1 MMKHALAFAVT
12 LGLVAGACAAVGRV
26 GAQSGGILG
35 SPGDGLGVL
44 GAPPGGS
51 GGGGGST
58 AVEVNFTGY
67 PINLDDHPDWVVQA
81 GAMTVT
87 NGETSGNLGGTVS
100 LARYVGRPFSPNHAV
115 EVTFGTSVGGTGGAH
130 GCAVRLQPGVTS
142 GYYLFVEAGAGVSC
156 YFGVAN
162 AGAHTY
168 PFSSTAT
175 GTNGTRLRL
184 EVTGTG
190 TATRLTAK
198 MDVGAGWITIS
209 GMGNMDPGI
218 YFDDGHPGI
227 TGYSNER
234 FLWITHFHA
243 EP

>member
-1 MMKHALAFAVT
+1 MKYAFAFAVA
-12 LGLVAGACAAVGRV
+12 LGLAAAADAAVGRV
-26 GAQSGGILG
+26 GAPSGGILG
-35 SPGDGLGVL
+35 SAGDGLGVL

-58 AVEVNFTGY
+58 AVEINFSGY
-67 PINLDDHPDWVVQA
+67 PVNLDDHADWVVQA

-87 NGETSGNLGGTVS
+87 NGETTGNLGGTVS
-100 LARYVGRPFSPNHAV
+100 LARYVGRPFSANQAV
-115 EVTFGTSVGGTGGAH
+115 EVTFGSSTAGTGGAH
-130 GCAVRLQPGVTS
+130 GCAVRLQSGATS
-142 GYYLFVEAGAGVSC
+142 GYYLFVESGAGVSV
-156 YFGVAN
+156 YFGIVN

-175 GTNGTRLRL
+175 GTNGTKLRL
-184 EVTGTG
+184 EVTGAG

-198 MDVGAGWITIS
+198 MNDGGGWVTIS
-209 GMGNMDPGI
+209 GMGNMDPGV
-218 YFDDGHPGI
+218 YFDAGAPGI
-227 TGYSNER
+227 TGYSNEL